1 MTKAENEDISK
12 RDVMAYSSLTR
23 IDLYT
28 MRKEESSLDPLPAQP
43 WVCLRMAADGVGKRL
58 GFEDDASSRVN
69 GSADEPC
76 DVQGEKEKHGNRQSC
91 CGPWP
96 AVAKWTH

>member
-1 MTKAENEDISK
+1 
-12 RDVMAYSSLTR
+12 
-23 IDLYT
+23 
-28 MRKEESSLDPLPAQP
+28 
-43 WVCLRMAADGVGKRL
+43 MAADGVGKRL

>member
-1 MTKAENEDISK
+1 MKKFPSVTSW
-12 RDVMAYSSLTR
+12 RTHLSRTR

-43 WVCLRMAADGVGKRL
+43 WVCLRADGSQWSRYKRL